1 MQIKNIREFTIQC
14 IGTIIGALIMAIS
27 VSFFLLANELSTG
40 GFSGIATIFY
50 YLAKIPVGTTILVL
64 NIPLFIFSWFKIGRQ
79 FFIKSIIGTISL
91 SIFIDIFNNF
101 EALTNDKLLASI
113 YGGILTGIG
122 NAIIL
127 KSHSS
132 TGGSDLITNIIK
144 NYKPMLKT
152 GNIITILDIS
162 IVILNIVFLKN
173 IEIGLYSAVA
183 IYLMGK
189 MIDIIFEGIYFTK
202 LLFIISDKNN
212 EISSKIESEIKR
224 GVTGLYG
231 KGMYT
236 NSDKLILMCAVRRND
251 IANIKQ
257 LVKKIDENAFIII
270 TNSREVLGMGFN
282 EEIFKYK

>member
-1 MQIKNIREFTIQC
+1 MKLRNIREFTIQC

-27 VSFFLLANELSTG
+27 VSFFLLPNELSTG

>member
-1 MQIKNIREFTIQC
+1 MKLRNIKEFTIQC

-27 VSFFLLANELSTG
+27 VSFFLLPNELSTG

-64 NIPLFIFSWFKIGRQ
+64 NIPLFIFSFFKIGRQ

-162 IVILNIVFLKN
+162 IVILNIVFLKK
-173 IEIGLYSAVA
+173 IEVGLYSAVA

-282 EEIFKYK
+282 KN

>member
-1 MQIKNIREFTIQC
+1 MKLRNIKEFTIQC

-27 VSFFLLANELSTG
+27 VSFFLLPNELSTG

-64 NIPLFIFSWFKIGRQ
+64 NIPLFIFSFFKIGRQ

-162 IVILNIVFLKN
+162 IVILNIVFLKK

-282 EEIFKYK
+282 KN

>member
-1 MQIKNIREFTIQC
+1 MKLRNIKEFTIQC

-27 VSFFLLANELSTG
+27 VSFFLLPNELSTG

-64 NIPLFIFSWFKIGRQ
+64 NIPLFIFSFFKIGRQ

-212 EISSKIESEIKR
+212 EISSKIEFEIKR
-224 GVTGLYG
+224 GVTGIYG

-282 EEIFKYK
+282 KN

>member
-1 MQIKNIREFTIQC
+1 MKLRNIKEFTIQC

-27 VSFFLLANELSTG
+27 VSFFLLPNELSTG

-282 EEIFKYK
+282 KN

>member
-1 MQIKNIREFTIQC
+1 MKLRNIREITIQC
-14 IGTIIGALIMAIS
+14 IGTLIGALIMAIS
-27 VSFFLLANELSTG
+27 VSFLLLPNELSTG

-282 EEIFKYK
+282 KN

>member
-1 MQIKNIREFTIQC
+1 MKLRNIKEFTIQC

-27 VSFFLLANELSTG
+27 VSFFLLPNELSTG

-132 TGGSDLITNIIK
+132 TGGSDLITKIIK

-282 EEIFKYK
+282 KN

>member
-1 MQIKNIREFTIQC
+1 MKLRNIKEFTIQC

-27 VSFFLLANELSTG
+27 VSFFLLPNELSTG

-64 NIPLFIFSWFKIGRQ
+64 NIPLFIFSFFKIGRQ

-152 GNIITILDIS
+152 GVTITVLDIS
-162 IVILNIVFLKN
+162 IVILNIIFLKN

-202 LLFIISDKNN
+202 LLFIISDKNK

-282 EEIFKYK
+282 KN

>member
-1 MQIKNIREFTIQC
+1 MKLRNIKEFTIQC

-27 VSFFLLANELSTG
+27 VSFFLLPNELSTG

-64 NIPLFIFSWFKIGRQ
+64 NIPLFIFSFFKIGRQ

-224 GVTGLYG
+224 GVTGIYG

-282 EEIFKYK
+282 KN